1 MFTGIV
7 EEIGKIKGMRPGKL
21 SVSAEIVLEGTRLG
35 DSIAVNGVCL
45 TVSSLTGDSFTVDI
59 MPETLRLT
67 NIGKLHYGAPVNLER
82 AMPADGRFGGH
93 FVQGHVD
100 GTGKVISLSSEEGA
114 TIVRISAP
122 VELMPYIVSK
132 GFIAVDG
139 VSLTVTDYDDVSFSV
154 SLVSY
159 TREHTILG
167 VVKPGDV
174 VNLEVDIIAKYVEKL
189 HHRNEHGIIT
199 IDFLE
204 EHGFLKA
211 R

>member
-7 EEIGKIKGMRPGKL
+7 EEIGKVEGTRRGKL
-21 SVSAEIVLEGTRLG
+21 SVGAEIVMAGTKLG

-45 TVSSLTGDSFTVDI
+45 TVTALGSDSFTVDI

-82 AMPADGRFGGH
+82 AVPADGRFGGH

-100 GTGKVISLSSEEGA
+100 GTGKVMSLLPEDGA
-114 TIVRISAP
+114 IIARISAL

-159 TREHTILG
+159 SKEHTILG
-167 VVKPGDV
+167 IMKPGDV
-174 VNLEVDIIAKYVEKL
+174 VNLEVDIIAKYIEKL
-189 HHRNEHGIIT
+189 HNRDERGVT

>member
-7 EEIGKIKGMRPGKL
+7 EEIGKVEGTRPGKL
-21 SVSAEIVLEGTRLG
+21 SVGAEIVMAGTRLG

-45 TVSSLTGDSFTVDI
+45 TVTALGSDSFTVDI

-100 GTGKVISLSSEEGA
+100 GTGKVMSLLPEDGGIIA
-114 TIVRISAP
+114 RISAP

-139 VSLTVTDYDDVSFSV
+139 VSLTVTDYDDVSFSA

-159 TREHTILG
+159 TKEHTILG
-167 VVKPGDV
+167 IMKPGDV
-174 VNLEVDIIAKYVEKL
+174 VNLEVDIVAKYVEKL
-189 HHRNEHGIIT
+189 HNRDERAVT

>member
-7 EEIGKIKGMRPGKL
+7 EEIGKVEGTRPGKL
-21 SVSAEIVLEGTRLG
+21 SIGAEIVMAGTRLG
-35 DSIAVNGVCL
+35 DSIDVNGVCL
-45 TVSSLTGDSFTVDI
+45 TVTALGSDNFTVDI

-82 AMPADGRFGGH
+82 AVPADGRFGGH

-100 GTGKVISLSSEEGA
+100 GTGKVMSLLPEDGA
-114 TIVRISAP
+114 IIARISAP

-159 TREHTILG
+159 TKEHTILG
-167 VVKPGDV
+167 IMKPGDV

-189 HHRNEHGIIT
+189 HNRDERGVT